1 MSLLRTSILS
11 LSAFAA
17 LGLAG
22 CGNDRPEA
30 DAPGVKQP
38 QGDLQDL
45 PKWVL
50 NPNYDEKYT
59 IAAAGVARSTIGGL
73 PQQMTFAEQDGRTRI
88 GQSIESQVKALVE
101 QFYSQGGE
109 PGGAERADEVRRSIS
124 QNVTNV
130 TSSGIMRVDMYRD
143 KSDGSL
149 FVWMVVDPKR
159 QNEIAGQIAKAASK
173 AAADRAQVKAEL
185 KADEM
190 VNRLEKAISDKLS
203 TQDKAAAGK

>member
-1 MSLLRTSILS
+1 MSFARVAALS
-11 LSAFAA
+11 LTLCSVAS
-17 LGLAG
+17 LIG
-22 CGNDRPEA
+22 CGGNDRPEA
-30 DAPGVKQP
+30 QAPGVAQP

-50 NPNYDEKYT
+50 NPNYDEKYV

-88 GQSIESQVKALVE
+88 GQAIETKVKALVE

-130 TSSGIMRVDMYRD
+130 SATGVMRIDMYRD

-149 FVWMVVDPKR
+149 FVWMVIDPKR
-159 QNEIAGQIAKAASK
+159 QNEIAGQIAKAAAK
-173 AAADRAQVKAEL
+173 AAADRAQTKAEL
-185 KADEM
+185 KADEA
-190 VNRLEKAISDKLS
+190 VNRLEAAITAEL
-203 TQDKAAAGK
+203 TRQNAAAK

>member
-1 MSLLRTSILS
+1 MSPIRVSLLS
-11 LSAFAA
+11 LSALAA

-22 CGNDRPEA
+22 CGNEPRPEA
-30 DAPGVKQP
+30 QTPGVQQP
-38 QGDLQDL
+38 QGDLQNL

-88 GQSIESQVKALVE
+88 GQAIESQVKALVE

-130 TSSGIMRVDMYRD
+130 TSSGVMRIAMYRD
-143 KSDGSL
+143 ESDKSL
-149 FVWMVVDPKR
+149 YVWMVIDPKR
-159 QNEIAGQIAKAASK
+159 QNEIAGQIAKAAAK
-173 AAADRAQVKAEL
+173 ATADRAQVKAEL

-190 VNRLEKAISDKLS
+190 VGRLEKAISDKLS
-203 TQDKAAAGK
+203 VQNAAAAK